1 MSDPWDP
8 EFHDAE
14 HKHDEVDEGGEKHTG
29 EPEELLKPTADLEPN
44 PDDSPEALLH
54 PTAPDEDD
62 TSG

>member
-14 HKHDEVDEGGEKHTG
+14 HKHDEVVEKHTG
-29 EPEELLKPTADLEPN
+29 EPEDLLKPTADLEPN

-62 TSG
+62 ASG